1 MFQRTGHEL
10 INFLF
15 MVQNTLKQHIKGQN
29 RVIIENVTPSLED
42 GKFPAKRVVHDTFI
56 VNADIFADGHDVLR
70 AEVLYKH
77 ESDNNWHRIE
87 MQPLV
92 NDHWEGG
99 FQVNKTGWYTY
110 KVQGWIDKFKTWY
123 RDTIKKY
130 NAEVLSDADFI
141 IGKNIIVEI
150 LENHKLPK
158 EENTTV
164 NDALKLF
171 ESKNIDIEKKVQPVI
186 SDELSEILLNYPV
199 RKFATTSEKVLK
211 MICEHKKAAFSTWY
225 ELFPRSVWNDDK
237 EKTGTFKSNI
247 KRLDYVADLGFD
259 VLYLPPIH
267 PIGETNRKGK
277 NNSVTAKKGEPGSP
291 WAIGSKEGGHKSIH
305 PELGTLEDFRE
316 FVEEAKKRNIDI
328 ALDVAFQCSPDHPWV
343 KDHPEW
349 FKKRPDGTI
358 QYAENPPKKYEDIY
372 PIDFETEHWEE
383 LWKELKSVFDYW
395 IDKGIHIFRVDNPH
409 TKSLRFWGW
418 AINEI
423 KKEHPDVIFLS
434 EAFTRPKIMY
444 QLAKRGFTQSYT
456 YFTWRNTKWELT
468 TYLEELTRTEVKDFF
483 RPNLW
488 PNTPDILPEYLQ
500 VTGRTG
506 YTLRLLLAAT
516 LSSNY
521 GMYGPAFELMESEP
535 KDFGKEEYLNSE
547 KYEIKHWK
555 TNRKNSL
562 QTVIK
567 RINTIRKENPALHR
581 NTNLQFHH
589 IENDQLIAY
598 SKHTDDFS
606 NIILV
611 VANLD
616 NHHTH
621 SGWVHFPTEQFGI
634 PSDSSFQVIDLIATT
649 RYLWQG
655 DHNYVEINPGVF
667 PAHIFKIRRK
677 VSTEH
682 DFDYFM

>member
-1 MFQRTGHEL
+1 
-10 INFLF
+10 
-15 MVQNTLKQHIKGQN
+15 MVQHNLKQHIKGQN

-42 GKFPAKRVVHDTFI
+42 GKFPAKRVVHDKFI

-70 AEVLYKH
+70 AEVHYKH
-77 ESDNNWHRIE
+77 EGDNNWHRIE

-92 NDHWEGG
+92 NDHWEGS

-110 KVQGWIDKFKTWY
+110 KVMGWIDKFKTWY

-130 NAEVLSDADFI
+130 NADVLGDADFL
-141 IGKNIIVEI
+141 IGENIILEI

-158 EENTTV
+158 EENATV
-164 NDALKLF
+164 KDALNLF
-171 ESKNIDIEKKVQPVI
+171 ESKNADIEEKIQPVV
-186 SDELSEILLNYPV
+186 SDELNEILLKYPV
-199 RKFATTSEKVLK
+199 RKFATTSEKALK

-225 ELFPRSVWNDDK
+225 ELFPRSVWNDET
-237 EKTGTFKSNI
+237 EKTGTFKSNV
-247 KRLDYVADLGFD
+247 KRLDYVADMGFD

-277 NNSVTAKKGEPGSP
+277 NNSVAAKKGEPGSP

-305 PELGTLEDFRE
+305 PELGTIDDFKV

-343 KDHPEW
+343 KEHPEW

-372 PIDFETEHWEE
+372 PIDFETEHWEK
-383 LWKELKSVFDYW
+383 LWEELKSVFDYW
-395 IDKGIHIFRVDNPH
+395 IEKGIHIFRVDNPH

-418 AINEI
+418 VINEI
-423 KKEHPDVIFLS
+423 KKDHPDVIFLS

-535 KDFGKEEYLNSE
+535 RDFGKEEYLNSE

-634 PSDSSFQVIDLIATT
+634 PSDSSFQVTDLIATT

-667 PAHIFKIRRK
+667 PAHIFSIRRK
-677 VSTEH
+677 ISTEH